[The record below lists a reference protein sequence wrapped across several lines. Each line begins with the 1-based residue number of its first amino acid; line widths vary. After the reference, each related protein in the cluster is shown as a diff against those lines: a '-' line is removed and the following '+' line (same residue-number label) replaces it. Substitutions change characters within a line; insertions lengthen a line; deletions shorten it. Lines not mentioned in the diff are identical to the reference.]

1 MQELVDPDRPAHLLD
16 DSRGRRLLVQLWYPA
31 IPATA
36 SATELLWAGLRR
48 DARTPLWVRTLL
60 AVSRRRT
67 STHASAPFD
76 ADAATAALAVYH
88 HGLISFAAEN
98 TSLMEE
104 LASRGH
110 IVISIQHQAQW
121 IELQALRRTESAED
135 RRSAAAMTARL
146 QRAGKAEKSSLAR
159 RYYEAAANTNRIVR
173 ERATDT
179 VFVLDRVQAVVSDI
193 PACRANR
200 STTAPVHLIGF
211 SVGGA
216 VATEVAGRDARAGSV
231 VNLDGGLYGS
241 IDART
246 LALPYLMMYSA
257 PNDGINDALLP
268 VHAERQSAA
277 GTAHL
282 NYHDLAGLL
291 PALRLTGAI
300 GRTDP
305 VSFLRLRNETV
316 GRFCT
321 P

>member
-1 MQELVDPDRPAHLLD
+1 MRELVDADRPAHLLD
-16 DSRGRRLLVQLWYPA
+16 DARGRRLLVQLWYPA
-31 IPATA
+31 IPATGSVA
-36 SATELLWAGLRR
+36 ELLWAGLRR
-48 DARTPLWVRTLL
+48 DVGTPYLVRALL

-76 ADAATAALAVYH
+76 ADAAAAALVVYH

-121 IELQALRRTESAED
+121 VELQALRRTESAEG
-135 RRSAAAMTARL
+135 RRSSADMTTRL
-146 QRAGKAEKSSLAR
+146 RRAGKAEKAGLAR
-159 RYYEAAANTNRIVR
+159 RYYEAATNTNRIVR

-179 VFVLDRVQAVVSDI
+179 SFVLDQVQAVLSGI
-193 PACRANR
+193 PAWRPNQF
-200 STTAPVHLIGF
+200 SSAPVHLIGF

-216 VATEVAGRDARAGSV
+216 VATEVAGRDARARSV

-257 PNDGINDALLP
+257 RNDGMNDALLP
-268 VHAERQSAA
+268 PHAERQAPA
-277 GTAHL
+277 DTAHL

-291 PALRLTGAI
+291 PVLRLTKAI
-300 GRTDP
+300 GRADP
-305 VSFLRLRNETV
+305 LSLLRLRNETV
-316 GRFCT
+316 DRFCT